1 MNIPNTRGSFNAGT
15 LQVAW
20 RFPILRPLS
29 FAPHLPSTILSQ
41 TIEGIMDQQVPL
53 GQQQNAPV
61 MSMKDWIITLL
72 ISYIPLVGLIML
84 IVWAFDSS
92 TNENKKNWAKA
103 SLIWMLIG
111 IGIAIVFLVL
121 FLGVFMSAVGSFEGQ

>member
-1 MNIPNTRGSFNAGT
+1 
-15 LQVAW
+15 
-20 RFPILRPLS
+20 
-29 FAPHLPSTILSQ
+29 
-41 TIEGIMDQQVPL
+41 MDQQLPV
-53 GQQQNAPV
+53 GQQEQAPV

-84 IVWAFDSS
+84 IVWAFDSN
-92 TNENKKNWAKA
+92 TNPNKKNWAKA

-111 IGIAIVFLVL
+111 IGIAIIFLVL